1 VNGVKKM
8 TVGERL
14 KMIRKKENLLLKE
27 AGDICG
33 ITAQTLSRYENND
46 RKPDYEFLG
55 RFVKHFKIS
64 SDWLLFGEP
73 PIYKA
78 VDLDRNVIESF
89 IELYGLINSKDI
101 PNIDIPEKLDFTLQK
116 ITDDIPENYLLLIKY
131 MMKNPIIRKGILQY
145 FYLFLKP
152 LIDNH
157 PGLSESDQD

>member
-1 VNGVKKM
+1 M

-14 KMIRKKENLLLKE
+14 RMVRTKEGLLLKE
-27 AGDICG
+27 VGAICG

-64 SDWLLFGEP
+64 TDWLLFGES

-78 VDLDRNVIESF
+78 ADLDRDVKESF
-89 IELYGLINSKDI
+89 IELSDLVNSKDI
-101 PNIDIPEKLDFTLQK
+101 PDIDIPGKFWFSLQK
-116 ITDDIPENYLLLIKY
+116 IADDIPENYLLLIKY
-131 MMKNPIIRKGILQY
+131 MLKYPMVRKGILQY
-145 FYLFLKP
+145 FYLLLKP

-157 PGLSESDQD
+157 PELSESKQDNSV